1 MNQRFQSLFQ
11 LLKVQLRFAMTGAFA
26 TGIDYVIYLTLVNRV
41 FSPVISNLISYPC
54 GALINFL
61 LHRKFVF
68 HMTGSTSATLALSFL
83 VSLGGMGLSTGLIY
97 LLTQMDFFA
106 THQPITKLLS
116 AGVVFFY
123 NFFLKRF
130 VFERKFV

>member
-1 MNQRFQSLFQ
+1 MNQRFQSIYN
-11 LLKVQLRFAMTGAFA
+11 LLKVQFRFAMTGAFA
-26 TGIDYVIYLTLVNRV
+26 TGIDYIIYLALVNRI
-41 FSPVISNLISYPC
+41 FSPVVSNLISYPC
-54 GALINFL
+54 GALVNFM

-68 HMTGSTSATLALSFL
+68 HMTGTTSATLALSFT
-83 VSLGGMGLSTGLIY
+83 VSLGGMGLSTLLIY
-97 LLTQMDFFA
+97 LLSQMDFFA
-106 THQPITKLLS
+106 LHQPITKLVS